1 MERSANMARHTT
13 TAFDVDLRDLADAI
27 VDMGVRAQ
35 RQVTDAIDALVTGNV
50 ELAQSVK
57 AEDATIDALQQE
69 IEAKAIGTIARR
81 QPLAVDLRE
90 IVGALRIASD
100 LERIGDLAANV
111 AKRAEQL
118 GDEKWTDEITIALRS
133 MTQRVLD
140 QLRHVIDSYD
150 RRDLAEA
157 VEVWTKDEEIDA
169 LHNSIFRQLLT
180 YMMEDPGNISL
191 GMHLLFCAKNIE
203 RIGDHATNIA
213 ESVHY
218 IVQGGAIPGE
228 RPKLGGI
235 PKSSPP
241 SYH

>member
-1 MERSANMARHTT
+1 MAQHTS
-13 TAFDVDLRDLADAI
+13 TAFDADLQQLAGAI
-27 VDMGVRAQ
+27 LEMGVRAQ
-35 RQVTDAIDALVTGNV
+35 KQITDAIDALVTGNV

-57 AEDATIDALQQE
+57 AKDASIDTLQQD

-81 QPLAVDLRE
+81 QPLAIDLRE

-118 GDEKWTDEITIALRS
+118 GNERWTEEITIALRS
-133 MTQRVLD
+133 MTGRVLD
-140 QLRHVIDSYD
+140 QLRQVVDSYD
-150 RRDLAEA
+150 RRDLVGALD
-157 VEVWTKDEEIDA
+157 VWAKDEEIDA

-228 RPKLGGI
+228 RPKVSAV
-235 PKSSPP
+235 PRNQPP

>member
-1 MERSANMARHTT
+1 MAQHTS
-13 TAFDVDLRDLADAI
+13 TAFDADLQQLAGAI
-27 VDMGVRAQ
+27 LEMGVRAQ
-35 RQVTDAIDALVTGNV
+35 KQITDAIDALVTGNV

-57 AEDATIDALQQE
+57 AKDASIDTLQQD

-81 QPLAVDLRE
+81 QPLAIDLRE

-118 GDEKWTDEITIALRS
+118 GSERWTEEITVALRS
-133 MTQRVLD
+133 MTGRVLD
-140 QLRHVIDSYD
+140 QLRQVVDSYD
-150 RRDLAEA
+150 RRDLVGALD
-157 VEVWTKDEEIDA
+157 VWAKDEEIDA

-218 IVQGGAIPGE
+218 IVQGGTIPGE
-228 RPKLGGI
+228 RPKVSAV
-235 PKSSPP
+235 PENQPP

>member
-1 MERSANMARHTT
+1 MAQHTT
-13 TAFDVDLRDLADAI
+13 TAFDSDLRELADAV
-27 VDMGVRAQ
+27 VDMAARAQ
-35 RQVTDAIDALVTGNV
+35 KQVADAMDALVQGDV
-50 ELAQSVK
+50 DLAQSVK
-57 AEDATIDALQQE
+57 AADATIDALQQD
-69 IEAKAIGTIARR
+69 IEAKAISTIARR

-90 IVGALRIASD
+90 IIGALRITTD

-111 AKRAEQL
+111 AKRAEQA

-140 QLRHVIDSYD
+140 QLRRVINSYEQ
-150 RRDLAEA
+150 RDLAEA
-157 VEVWTKDEEIDA
+157 IDVWAKDEEIDA
-169 LHNSIFRQLLT
+169 LHNSIFRQILT

-218 IVQGGAIPGE
+218 ILQGGAIPDE
-228 RPKLGGI
+228 RPKVSVI
-235 PKSSPP
+235 PRSSPP
-241 SYH
+241 SFH

>member
-1 MERSANMARHTT
+1 MAQHTT
-13 TAFDVDLRDLADAI
+13 TAFDADLRELADAV
-27 VDMGVRAQ
+27 VDMAARAQ
-35 RQVTDAIDALVTGNV
+35 KQVADAMDALVQGNAD
-50 ELAQSVK
+50 LAQSVK
-57 AEDATIDALQQE
+57 AADATIDALQQD

-90 IVGALRIASD
+90 IVGALRITTD
-100 LERIGDLAANV
+100 LERIGDLAANI
-111 AKRAEQL
+111 AKRADQA

-140 QLRHVIDSYD
+140 QLRRVIDSYEQ
-150 RRDLAEA
+150 RDLAEA
-157 VEVWTKDEEIDA
+157 MDVWTRDEEIDA
-169 LHNSIFRQLLT
+169 LHNSIFRQILT

-218 IVQGGAIPGE
+218 ILQGGAIPGE
-228 RPKLGGI
+228 RPKVSVI
-235 PKSSPP
+235 PRTSPP
-241 SYH
+241 SFH